1 LIKKY
6 LFIGLKSL
14 IVNMY
19 YNSYLNTSVIRKAGG
34 LVVLVHRTQKP
45 IPLTLVIDQ
54 VTIAII
60 S

>member
-1 LIKKY
+1 
-6 LFIGLKSL
+6 
-14 IVNMY
+14 MY